1 MSELQ
6 LQLKFHTLFQDKYIL
21 VGHNTFPTWSHPE
34 MDLFGLRKSGYL
46 DEIEIKLS
54 VSDFKNDFKKIIH
67 IKEGGRYKKH
77 LKHTALPNGLVFCN
91 RFSFLLPH
99 TIVNDCEIPKY
110 AGLYVRDAYGHIR
123 EVKKAPLLHKRKIE
137 EWLKFSLAQKMQ
149 FRYWKLKKEIK

>member
-77 LKHTALPNGLVFCN
+77 L
-91 RFSFLLPH
+91 
-99 TIVNDCEIPKY
+99 NDC
-110 AGLYVRDAYGHIR
+110 
-123 EVKKAPLLHKRKIE
+123 
-137 EWLKFSLAQKMQ
+137 
-149 FRYWKLKKEIK
+149 